1 MLKLSNYGIKIHSN
15 TLQKKLVTKLLIQKQ
30 DLESKNLPKHATVH
44 EYVKIILV
52 KTF

>member
-1 MLKLSNYGIKIHSN
+1 MALKSIRIHYKKKI
-15 TLQKKLVTKLLIQKQ
+15 VTKLLIQKQ